1 MPFPEHGSYY
11 SLLAVQVWEAGGLE
25 PSLSDPLTASAPP
38 ATSKLTTREECP
50 SVLISHCPCTAI
62 PWETFLGNKRWDVS
76 WVIVCA
82 F

>member
-11 SLLAVQVWEAGGLE
+11 SPLAVQVWEAGGLE
-25 PSLSDPLTASAPP
+25 PSLSHPRPASERP
-38 ATSKLTTREECP
+38 ATSKLTARDKRP
-50 SVLISHCPCTAI
+50 SVLTSHCPCIAI
-62 PWETFLGNKRWDVS
+62 PWETFLGNKPWDVS